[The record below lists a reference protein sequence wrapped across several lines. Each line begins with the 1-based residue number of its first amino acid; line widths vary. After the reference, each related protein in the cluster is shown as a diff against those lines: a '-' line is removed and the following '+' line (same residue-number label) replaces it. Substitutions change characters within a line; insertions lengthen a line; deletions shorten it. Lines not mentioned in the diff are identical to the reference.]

1 MFSRIKAASLI
12 AAFASLTLSAPTPAT
27 ENILANGDDLLGS
40 HFGLPGNATFDYVVV
55 GGGTAGL
62 AIATRLAE
70 DSSNL
75 VAVIE
80 AGSFYEI
87 GNGNLS
93 QIPVYGPAFSGKSP
107 EDIAP
112 LVDWAFL
119 TTPQTVCWDS
129 IGEQVSVTD
138 AGLGTRQSARSLCSG
153 EMPWWKLCSQLPVV
167 SKTEHAIPS
176 EMGRHCWRSKLYFR

>member
-1 MFSRIKAASLI
+1 MLSKIKAASLI
-12 AAFASLTLSAPTPAT
+12 AALASLALSAPAPVS
-27 ENILANGDDLLGS
+27 ENVLANGDDLLGS
-40 HFGLPGNATFDYVVV
+40 HFGLPGNETFDYVVV

-70 DSSNL
+70 DPLNL

-107 EDIAP
+107 QDIAP

-119 TTPQTVCWDS
+119 TTPQTVCWNDS
-129 IGEQVSVTD
+129 G
-138 AGLGTRQSARSLCSG
+138 
-153 EMPWWKLCSQLPVV
+153 
-167 SKTEHAIPS
+167 SKV
-176 EMGRHCWRSKLYFR
+176 R

>member
-1 MFSRIKAASLI
+1 MFVSIRVACLLVAS
-12 AAFASLTLSAPTPAT
+12 ATFVLSAPTPAS
-27 ENILANGDDLLGS
+27 ENHLAARRLLGTS
-40 HFGLPGNATFDYVVV
+40 FGLPGNKTFDYVVV

-70 DSSNL
+70 DASKQ

-87 GNGNLS
+87 GNSNLS

-107 EDIAP
+107 QDIAP

-119 TTPQTVCWDS
+119 TTPQKVIWKHLACKCS
-129 IGEQVSVTD
+129 ATD
-138 AGLGTRQSARSLCSG
+138 PALGL
-153 EMPWWKLCSQLPVV
+153 
-167 SKTEHAIPS
+167 
-176 EMGRHCWRSKLYFR
+176 